1 MKIALHSLL
10 GLFLLL
16 GFFACGPASKDD
28 SDDNASCCE
37 IDDNASCCD
46 VEDENGSDANA
57 TSVEAADDNTTS
69 LPWTPLL
76 DDSKLDGGWTLT
88 DFAGKGEVSFDE
100 NGSLVLGMG
109 VELTGVHLPDLGDLP
124 VMDYEIAL
132 TAKRAQG
139 GDFFCGLTFP
149 YGESNATLVLG
160 GWGGALVGI
169 SSLDDFDASENDT
182 GDVYAF
188 EENRWYDVRL
198 RVTEAKMEA
207 WIGDKKIINCDVE
220 GRKVSMRP
228 GEVEMSAPL
237 GICTYATTG
246 VIRNFRIRKLAPDEI
261 PANPQP

>member
-1 MKIALHSLL
+1 MNNWYSVLLASLL
-10 GLFLLL
+10 LAG
-16 GFFACGPASKDD
+16 CGAQ
-28 SDDNASCCE
+28 
-37 IDDNASCCD
+37 
-46 VEDENGSDANA
+46 
-57 TSVEAADDNTTS
+57 TR
-69 LPWTPLL
+69 WTPLL
-76 DDSKLDGGWTLT
+76 DGGKLDGGWMLT

-132 TAKRAQG
+132 SAKRAQG

-188 EENRWYDVRL
+188 EENHWYDVRL
-198 RVTEAKMEA
+198 RVTKAKMEA
-207 WIGDKKIINCDVE
+207 WIGDKKIIDCDVE

-237 GICTYATTG
+237 GICTYATSG
-246 VIRNFRIRKLAPDEI
+246 VIRNFRIRKLTPDEI
-261 PANPQP
+261 PANPQL